1 MSNLDQPIHWNSSRP
16 IRGTKLKTTIFKTTS
31 LVNIIHSVNS
41 IWFNHCP
48 INKAIKIKDNC
59 VQLMSS
65 ITVLRLFK
73 IVLIVMWPMSE
84 ESILT
89 SKKKEKPPPLY
100 LTYTSW
106 QIHSIFKLHLLTKKP
121 FNKFKKKCS
130 LQTKTSRILLNL
142 SIDNIQGIKQEYC
155 GVKLK
160 LKNNI
165 QDVKLPNLQEDNSIT
180 LRILKLKNKN
190 QS

>member
-1 MSNLDQPIHWNSSRP
+1 
-16 IRGTKLKTTIFKTTS
+16 
-31 LVNIIHSVNS
+31 
-41 IWFNHCP
+41 
-48 INKAIKIKDNC
+48 
-59 VQLMSS
+59 
-65 ITVLRLFK
+65 
-73 IVLIVMWPMSE
+73 MSE

-89 SKKKEKPPPLY
+89 SRNKGKPPPLY

-106 QIHSIFKLHLLTKKP
+106 QIHSIFKLHLLTKKL

-180 LRILKLKNKN
+180 L
-190 QS
+190 